1 MYQGFL
7 LAFLISLITSIILIY
22 FEPYFKNF
30 GSDKTNGIQKIHK
43 ESAIRIGSIPII
55 FSFFIIASTHLT
67 SNNLN
72 IVLLICLLPI
82 LLVGLHED
90 LTLKGLISTRLIS
103 IIFSSTMFVFLTG
116 SYLENVN
123 VVFIDY
129 LLSFQPYLFY

>member
-55 FSFFIIASTHLT
+55 FFLSSL
-67 SNNLN
+67 LQ
-72 IVLLICLLPI
+72 VLI
-82 LLVGLHED
+82 
-90 LTLKGLISTRLIS
+90 
-103 IIFSSTMFVFLTG
+103 
-116 SYLENVN
+116 
-123 VVFIDY
+123 
-129 LLSFQPYLFY
+129 